1 MDTSSFFPSLTSPS
15 LAFLQSHRCLPGQ
28 GMRRPSPSVGS
39 CARRLRLVDRAR
51 LRATAG
57 ARRPDNTAACSPAG
71 YACVPRLGLTGR
83 ACLRA
88 AAGAA
93 QLLRSDGP
101 ELACARPPG
110 WGCQSSPPWRNS
122 TELGWARPPGRGAP
136 FPPARTAAL
145 AQTEAETE
153 QRAVA
158 DGRLDRVTS
167 GDGREVGQSNERRR
181 TRGWTE

>member
-15 LAFLQSHRCLPGQ
+15 LPFSQSHRCLPGQ
-28 GMRRPSPSVGS
+28 GMRQPSRSVGS
-39 CARRLRLVDRAR
+39 CARRLRLVGRAR

-57 ARRPDNTAACSPAG
+57 ARRLGNTAAYSPTG
-71 YACVPRLGLTGR
+71 YACVPRVGLTGR

-93 QLLRSDGP
+93 RPLRSDGP

-110 WGCQSSPPWRNS
+110 RGGQSSPPWRS
-122 TELGWARPPGRGAP
+122 SSELGSARPPGHGAP
-136 FPPARTAAL
+136 FTPARTAAL

-167 GDGREVGQSNERRR
+167 GDRREVGQINERRR